1 MCVNTFFLSVFFQS
15 VSLHAVSNILLDPT
29 NEISITQTSLIQ
41 FCLDFRNLPS
51 ISSID
56 IVVSVRRLFTET
68 PISIGNKT
76 PNSCGCQIC
85 KTEATLENAGVQYRQ
100 FDTP

>member
-1 MCVNTFFLSVFFQS
+1 MLCTVKLFTGILKLPKMCVNTFFLSVFFQS

-56 IVVSVRRLFTET
+56 IVVSVRRLFFEPTM
-68 PISIGNKT
+68 SINDKT
-76 PNSCGCQIC
+76 PKGLS
-85 KTEATLENAGVQYRQ
+85 
-100 FDTP
+100 F